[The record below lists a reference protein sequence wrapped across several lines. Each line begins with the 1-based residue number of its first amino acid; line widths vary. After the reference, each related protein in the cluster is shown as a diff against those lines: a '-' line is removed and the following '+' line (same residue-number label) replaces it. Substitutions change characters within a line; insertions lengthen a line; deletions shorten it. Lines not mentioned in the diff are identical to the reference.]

1 MKKAVSIVVAVAIIL
16 VTGMVAGCGPQEVK
30 EPPDQVTVRLKWLHQ
45 AQFAGMYAA
54 VEKGFYAEEN
64 LEVTLLPYTYEEQP
78 IDMVS
83 EGKNEF
89 GITGGNLIIQAR
101 ADGLPVKAIG
111 VIYQKNPLCC
121 YSLKES
127 GITRPQDFIG
137 KTIGLKSGEN
147 TQGYHVMIGKLGL
160 DRNQMNEVQI
170 GYGVDE
176 LISGITDVSTGFS
189 VNEPHRVIEAGH
201 DVNVMLF
208 ADYGVDV
215 YADTLF
221 TSEEIINSAPELV
234 ERFLRA
240 TIKGWQYTIENEE
253 ETIDIILEYATDST
267 RNHEEYMLRQSIPLI
282 HTGDVPIGWMAKGK
296 WQYGHDILLQTGS
309 IEKEIDIDEVFTMQF
324 LNKIYGKGE

>member
-1 MKKAVSIVVAVAIIL
+1 MKNLVKIIVIVIMLAAML
-16 VTGMVAGCGPQEVK
+16 ASCGPQQEANK
-30 EPPDQVTVRLKWLHQ
+30 PPDQITVRLKWLHQ
-45 AQFAGMYAA
+45 AQFAGLYAA
-54 VEKGFYAEEN
+54 VEKGFYEQEN
-64 LEVTLLPYTYEEQP
+64 LEVILVPYSYEEQP
-78 IDMVS
+78 IDMVI
-83 EGKNEF
+83 EGKSEF
-89 GITGGNLIIQAR
+89 GIIGGNLIIQAR
-101 ADGLPVKAIG
+101 ADGLPVTTIG

-127 GITRPQDFIG
+127 GIIKPQDFIG
-137 KTIGLKSGEN
+137 KTIGLKPGEN
-147 TQGYHVMIGKLGL
+147 TQSYYVMIKKAGL

-201 DVNVMLF
+201 DVDVMLF

-240 TIKGWQYTIENEE
+240 TIRGWRYAIENEE
-253 ETIDIILEYATDST
+253 EIVDITLEYVTDST
-267 RNHEEYMLRQSIPLI
+267 RSHEEYMLEQSIPLI
-282 HTGDVPIGWMAKGK
+282 HTGTSPIGWMEKEK
-296 WQYGHDILLQTGS
+296 WQYGQDILLQTGS
-309 IEKEIDIDEVFTMQF
+309 MEKEIDIDEAFTMQF
-324 LNKIYGKGE
+324 LNKIYGEGE